1 MAISDINQYKSMATS
16 NQPMAKSTAKSNTKS
31 FMDNTTLGKEAFLK
45 LLITQMQNQ
54 DPTQPLQDRELIAQL
69 TQFSTLEQMTN
80 LNDMFSVFVSAFVE
94 TQYVGGLSTMIGK
107 KITWTEHVEGTDEN
121 GEKVM
126 NKVPKEGIV
135 AAVSFK
141 NGKVQLVMQ
150 DGTKMDMSLIES
162 ITDPSAPPIEKP
174 EEKPGQTEDG
184 KQPEEDGG
192 KTPPADDSKGEGTER
207 MNEGGGA

>member
-1 MAISDINQYKSMATS
+1 MSVSDINQYKSAVSPNQS
-16 NQPMAKSTAKSNTKS
+16 NTKADTKSNTKS
-31 FMDNTTLGKEAFLK
+31 FMDNTTLGKEAFLR
-45 LLITQMQNQ
+45 LLVTQMQNQ

-80 LNDMFSVFVSAFVE
+80 LNDMFSVFVSSFVE

-107 KITWTEHVEGTDEN
+107 KITWTERVEETNEA
-121 GEKVM
+121 GEKTW
-126 NKVPKEGIV
+126 KEVPKEGIV

-150 DGTKMDMSLIES
+150 DGTKMDMNLVES

-184 KQPEEDGG
+184 KQPEEDGE
-192 KTPPADDSKGEGTER
+192 KTPPADDSKGKDTEST
-207 MNEGGGA
+207 NEGGGA